1 MNKMIIVGIILA
13 LSGCDN
19 TSADTVNLTPQQ
31 KKEVQRFIQKEKS
44 EQVFVQGGTF
54 WMGDFCSKMRNGGA
68 FCTSDKNNKP
78 VHEVELSSYSISK
91 FKITHENY
99 AFYLEMT
106 GQPKQHFDKEW
117 RNKTLSDMT
126 FLKNSP
132 AIITWTEASNYC
144 SWIKKESGIPFSLPT
159 EAQWEYAAR
168 NRGQYVV
175 IATDDGTLRVNE
187 KSGKGENFATD
198 EDREQAGEPNGI
210 LPSLINFPVDKYSP
224 SPLGLYNMA
233 DNGKEWVM
241 DWYDPDYYSK
251 SPKKDPQGPTQPVIK
266 SKSKN
271 QYLKVLRGGDN
282 PVPGFPSGLTFSRSF
297 RIKDPEAPL
306 GTTARCVVNSPT
318 KIQ

>member
-1 MNKMIIVGIILA
+1 MNKMIIIGVMLA

-19 TSADTVNLTPQQ
+19 TSADTVKLTPQQ
-31 KKEVQRFIQKEKS
+31 KKEVQHFIKEAKS

-54 WMGDFCSKMRNGGA
+54 WMGDFCSKIRNGGA

-132 AIITWTEASNYC
+132 AILSWTEANNYC
-144 SWIKKESGIPFSLPT
+144 VWLKKETGLPFSLPT

-168 NRGQYVV
+168 NRGEYVL
-175 IATDDGTLRVNE
+175 IATDDGTLRVNK

-198 EDREQAGEPNGI
+198 VDRDEIAEPNG
-210 LPSLINFPVDKYSP
+210 LNPPMVHFPVDKYPP
-224 SPLGLYNMA
+224 SPMGLYNMA
-233 DNGKEWVM
+233 DNGREWVS
-241 DWYDPDYYSK
+241 DWYDPEYYEK
-251 SPKKDPQGPTQPVIK
+251 STKKNPQGPNKPVVK
-266 SKSKN
+266 DKAEE
-271 QYLKVLRGGDN
+271 QYWKVLRGGN
-282 PVPGFPSGLTFSRSF
+282 RPVPGFPSNLTVTRYYEV
-297 RIKDPEAPL
+297 KDPARPI